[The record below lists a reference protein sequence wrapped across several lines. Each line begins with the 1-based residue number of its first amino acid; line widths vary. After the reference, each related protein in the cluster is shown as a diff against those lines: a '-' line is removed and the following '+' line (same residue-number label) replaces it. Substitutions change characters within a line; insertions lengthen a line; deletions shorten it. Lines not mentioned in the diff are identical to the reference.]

1 MLGAEHRSF
10 LLALMIDEV
19 DERVEVCHFKSLMIR
34 SLRRRLGDFDS
45 AVAVAFVVCFVNDA
59 VVGG

>member
-19 DERVEVCHFKSLMIR
+19 DERVEVCHFLSLMMGR
-34 SLRRRLGDFDS
+34 LCSRLGDLDG
-45 AVAVAFVVCFVNDA
+45 AVTVASVFCVVDDA